1 MDCPNYGDVGVIS
14 SATAFVESSTSLYIM
29 RFLLGAAEAG
39 FFPGVI
45 LYLTYWLPA
54 NYRARMVA
62 IFMVAIPV
70 PTLSVHHYLG
80 FYYP

>member
-1 MDCPNYGDVGVIS
+1 MVTWGVIS
-14 SATAFVESSTSLYIM
+14 SATAFVENSTSLYIM

-62 IFMVAIPV
+62 IFMVAIPGANFLGS
-70 PTLSVHHYLG
+70 PLSG